1 MRIESQDPKRIVIE
15 AAVRETVAPNEH
27 IAAESP
33 TPEMVVTMAAGP
45 SEEVAG
51 ASTAQV
57 AALVLLSLH
66 QSVSPHATLG
76 TSSQRLDDDVL

>member
-1 MRIESQDPKRIVIE
+1 VLSSNPQPASSHFGGATVRIESQDPERTVSE
-15 AAVRETVAPNEH
+15 ATVRETVAPNEH

-57 AALVLLSLH
+57 AALVLLSSH
-66 QSVSPHATLG
+66 
-76 TSSQRLDDDVL
+76 